1 MSNNIP
7 RISHAEMPPALASFI
22 RPRVERL
29 GYLGE
34 FFQCTAHQPEALL
47 SFLEHTEHLKHALPN
62 SVTEVVALSVARLM
76 DNAYER
82 VQHERLSLKLGF
94 SREWL
99 AEVLSLSEDGHRY
112 MSEAEQ
118 LVQRLVIQ
126 MIRRGGH
133 QTAPEFEAVTQVIG
147 VASSIAVLMLVG
159 RYMSHALI
167 VNTLNLAP
175 PVPPLPASPSN
186 ASPLPAAHS
195 TAPSSIDGASANTA
209 YAAPV
214 REKLS

>member
-1 MSNNIP
+1 MSDQIP
-7 RISHAEMPPALASFI
+7 RLSADEMPPALGSFL

-47 SFLEHTEHLKHALPN
+47 SFLQFTEHLKRALPN
-62 SVTEVVALSVARLM
+62 NLTEVVALSIAMLM

-94 SREWL
+94 SKEWVREL
-99 AEVLSLSEDGHRY
+99 LSLSADGHRLL
-112 MSEAEQ
+112 SEQERVVQQ
-118 LVQRLVIQ
+118 LVISVV
-126 MIRRGGH
+126 RRGGRN
-133 QTAPEFEAVTQVIG
+133 TTPELEAVTRAIG
-147 VASSIAVLMLVG
+147 TAQTIAVLMLIG

-175 PVPPLPASPSN
+175 PPIPSVQE
-186 ASPLPAAHS
+186 H
-195 TAPSSIDGASANTA
+195 
-209 YAAPV
+209 
-214 REKLS
+214 KL

>member
-1 MSNNIP
+1 MSSNIP
-7 RISHAEMPPALASFI
+7 RISQAEMPHELATFLS
-22 RPRVERL
+22 PRVKRL

-47 SFLEHTEHLKHALPN
+47 SFLKFTEHLKHALPN
-62 SVTEVVALSVARLM
+62 NLTEVVALSVSRLM

-99 AEVLSLSEDGHRY
+99 AEVLSFSEDGHGY
-112 MSEAEQ
+112 MSEPER
-118 LVQRLVIQ
+118 LVQLLAIR

-133 QTAPEFEAVTQVIG
+133 QTAPEFEAVTQAIG
-147 VASSIAVLMLVG
+147 VAPSIAVLMLVG

-175 PVPPLPASPSN
+175 PVPPLS
-186 ASPLPAAHS
+186 AAHS
-195 TAPSSIDGASANTA
+195 AAPSSPDHAFADDT
-209 YAAPV
+209 YAESTE
-214 REKLS
+214 EKHS